1 MMMEKKNPMG
11 SDTSRKAI
19 GEFVRRLRSMEGDNL
34 LRVVLFGS
42 AARGEAREDSDVD
55 IFVLLKEYDRTGAEK
70 AAIKDRIFAVASAVE
85 ALNRRQV
92 YISPLIRS
100 EATYLKN
107 RRASMIYHDI
117 ADEGILLYEKDA

>member
-1 MMMEKKNPMG
+1 MIMEKNPME

-19 GEFVRRLRSMEGDNL
+19 GEFVRRLRGAEGDNL

-42 AARGEAREDSDVD
+42 LARGEACEDSDVD
-55 IFVLLKEYDRTGAEK
+55 VFVLLKEYDRTGAEK
-70 AAIKDRIFAVASAVE
+70 AAIKDRIFAIASAVE
-85 ALNRRQV
+85 DLNDRKV

-100 EATYLKN
+100 EATYMKN
-107 RRASMIYHDI
+107 RRASMIYYDI